1 MHFTWKGLILAPLPV
16 PLMACAVMAPLLK
29 ADGAPVVL
37 PFLVLLFPACVI
49 AYGTTVFL
57 FLPAL
62 FLLSRVRPMS
72 AWMTCLLGFVLGVAV
87 IVPVTGLAWK
97 SSGPDSGPPVE
108 SFLTF
113 LVRWI
118 DPSML
123 FFPVAGLVTAAL
135 YWWLGTRR
143 GSPVP
148 ALASPE

>member
-1 MHFTWKGLILAPLPV
+1 MHFSWKGLLLAPLPV

-29 ADGAPVVL
+29 ADEAPVVL
-37 PFLVLLFPACVI
+37 PFLILLFPACVI
-49 AYGTTVFL
+49 AYGTTVLL

-62 FLLSRVRPMS
+62 FVLSRLRPMTG
-72 AWMTCLLGFVLGVAV
+72 WTTCLLGFALGLAV

-108 SFLTF
+108 NFLTF
-113 LVRWI
+113 FVRWI

-135 YWWLGTRR
+135 YWWFGTRR
-143 GSPVP
+143 SRLP
-148 ALASPE
+148 ALASPQ